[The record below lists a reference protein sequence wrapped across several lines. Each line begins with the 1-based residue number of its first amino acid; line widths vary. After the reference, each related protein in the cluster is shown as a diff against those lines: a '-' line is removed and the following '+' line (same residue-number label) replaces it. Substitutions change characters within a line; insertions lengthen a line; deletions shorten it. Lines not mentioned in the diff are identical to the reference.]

1 MNEKLIKQIP
11 HGAANEVMKKISILA
26 IIMVFTISLIPGPAV
41 GQEKI
46 DKKNKD
52 ESYTYKK
59 DKFYNETRFIMSK
72 DEAEIYKHL
81 ADNEARESFM
91 EDFWEKRDPTPGTE
105 ENENRIEYERR
116 LKYVERFFKEKIGT
130 GRGWESDRGKVY
142 LLLGE
147 PDQKS
152 TRYGK
157 IFDRFG
163 LVKEVLM
170 ETWVY
175 NYHSLYLQF
184 ADADGFGRYRLDN
197 WSPSLL
203 SAFERAKFAIIPTGK
218 AAQTF
223 KFKSSVENNEVK
235 VLIPIKT
242 VSFAEKENTMKARF
256 KITLF
261 IYHRYKKVNHREE
274 IQDFSGSKEELL
286 NRENIQL
293 TIPFTLTSKG
303 KHLLDVIVEE
313 VGSGAKYRETIKVK
327 L

>member
-1 MNEKLIKQIP
+1 MNEKPIKPIP
-11 HGAANEVMKKISILA
+11 YGAVYDVMKKISILA
-26 IIMVFTISLIPGPAV
+26 IITVFTISLIPGTAV

-52 ESYTYKK
+52 ESYNYKK
-59 DKFYNETRFIMSK
+59 DKFYNETRLIMSK

-81 ADNEARESFM
+81 ADNEARESFI

-130 GRGWESDRGKVY
+130 GRGWDSDRGKVY

-147 PDQKS
+147 PDEKS
-152 TRYGK
+152 TQTGT
-157 IFDRFG
+157 IIDRFG
-163 LVKEVLM
+163 QVKQVLM
-170 ETWVY
+170 ETWIY
-175 NYHSLYLQF
+175 NYHSLYLRF
-184 ADADGFGRYRLDN
+184 ADADGFGIYRLDN
-197 WSPSLL
+197 WSPALL

-223 KFKSSVENNEVK
+223 KCKSFVENSEVK

-242 VSFAEKENTMKARF
+242 VSFAEKENTMTARF

-261 IYHRYKKVNHREE
+261 IYHQYKKVNQMEE
-274 IQDFSGSKEELL
+274 TQDISGPKEELL

-303 KHLLDVIVEE
+303 KYLFDVIVEE
-313 VGSGAKYRETIKVK
+313 VSSGAKYRDTIKVK

>member
-1 MNEKLIKQIP
+1 MNEKPIKQIP
-11 HGAANEVMKKISILA
+11 YGAVYEVMKKISILA
-26 IIMVFTISLIPGPAV
+26 IITVFTISLIPGTAV
-41 GQEKI
+41 GQEKK

-52 ESYTYKK
+52 ESYNYKK

-72 DEAEIYKHL
+72 DEVEIYKHL
-81 ADNEARESFM
+81 ADNEARESFI
-91 EDFWEKRDPTPGTE
+91 EDFWGKRDPTPGTE

-116 LKYVERFFKEKIGT
+116 VKYVERFFKEKIGS

-147 PDQKS
+147 PDEKS
-152 TRYGK
+152 TQAGTL
-157 IFDRFG
+157 IDRFG
-163 LVKEVLM
+163 QVKQVLM
-170 ETWVY
+170 ETWTY
-175 NYHSLYLQF
+175 NYHRLYLRF
-184 ADADGFGRYRLDN
+184 ADADGFGIYRLDT

-256 KITLF
+256 KVTLF
-261 IYHRYKKVNHREE
+261 IYHRYKKIDRLEQ
-274 IQDFSGSKEELL
+274 IQDFSGPKEELL
-286 NRENIQL
+286 NRENIRL
-293 TIPFTLTSKG
+293 TIPVTLTSKG
-303 KHLLDVIVEE
+303 KYLLEVIVEE
-313 VGSGAKYRETIKVK
+313 VGSGARYRETIKVK